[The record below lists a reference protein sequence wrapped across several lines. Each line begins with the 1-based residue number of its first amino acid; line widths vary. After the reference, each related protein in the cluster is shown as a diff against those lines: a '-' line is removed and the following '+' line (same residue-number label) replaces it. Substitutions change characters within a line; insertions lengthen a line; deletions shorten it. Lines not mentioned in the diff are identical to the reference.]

1 MLEITAAVSTT
12 DAPIQKKIQGSGT
25 TTLII
30 PNEKME
36 DIMEVVKFLKDSS
49 LLIKSVSETIKN
61 EPKE

>member
-1 MLEITAAVSTT
+1 
-12 DAPIQKKIQGSGT
+12 
-25 TTLII
+25 
-30 PNEKME
+30 ME